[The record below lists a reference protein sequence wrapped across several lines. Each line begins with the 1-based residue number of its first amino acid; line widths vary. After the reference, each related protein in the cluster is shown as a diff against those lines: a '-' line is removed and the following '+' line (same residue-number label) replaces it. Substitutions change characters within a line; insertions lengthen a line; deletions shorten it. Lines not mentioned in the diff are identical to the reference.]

1 MYKYMK
7 FKHLVK
13 GSGSIFFHHIQEQD
27 CLVFMYSMDL
37 CAFMFNYDFGQLATL
52 HHVASWHVRESTQ

>member
-13 GSGSIFFHHIQEQD
+13 GSGSINYLQEQD
-27 CLVFMYSMDL
+27 CLVVLYSMDL
-37 CAFMFNYDFGQLATL
+37 YGFMSNYDFGQLATL
-52 HHVASWHVRESTQ
+52 HHVASWHVRESTK